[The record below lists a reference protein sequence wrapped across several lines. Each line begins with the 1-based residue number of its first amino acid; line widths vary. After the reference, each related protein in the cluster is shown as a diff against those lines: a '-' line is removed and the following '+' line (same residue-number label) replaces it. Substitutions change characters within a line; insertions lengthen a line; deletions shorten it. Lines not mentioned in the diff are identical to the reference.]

1 MGGKMRLR
9 TETSKNPSF
18 RVSGSRVTD
27 NPETWINP
35 AKPEDIFGNVLMSSL
50 VHLLVRNAQDVQYLH
65 HHLHDDVRHRGT
77 WSNLVW
83 VSRRLKKFSMLKDVD
98 KSILRCADV
107 LSYLTTS
114 RGKLRL

>member
-1 MGGKMRLR
+1 MTGTGRLHSLKR
-9 TETSKNPSF
+9 HRGRFKL
-18 RVSGSRVTD
+18 R
-27 NPETWINP
+27 
-35 AKPEDIFGNVLMSSL
+35 DIKSSL

-65 HHLHDDVRHRGT
+65 HHFHDDVRHRGA

-114 RGKLRL
+114 RGKLML

>member
-35 AKPEDIFGNVLMSSL
+35 AKPEDIFGNVLMWGGA
-50 VHLLVRNAQDVQYLH
+50 VGIGVGMEV
-65 HHLHDDVRHRGT
+65 DVRTEIG
-77 WSNLVW
+77 
-83 VSRRLKKFSMLKDVD
+83 
-98 KSILRCADV
+98 
-107 LSYLTTS
+107 
-114 RGKLRL
+114 LRLVVVSSFVH